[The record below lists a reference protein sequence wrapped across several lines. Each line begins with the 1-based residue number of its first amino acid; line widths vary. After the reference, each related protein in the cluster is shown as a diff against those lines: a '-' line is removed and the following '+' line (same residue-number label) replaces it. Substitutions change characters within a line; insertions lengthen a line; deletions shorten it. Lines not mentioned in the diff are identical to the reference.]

1 MRSLTLFSAYE
12 MVFMMNFL
20 SAGDSLSHLSMAL
33 RRLATASAS
42 RSIRM
47 ASSFS
52 SSAVYC
58 RGQRGLS
65 HLPSRLDKQACQAVR
80 EVRVDRFDL
89 PSGVVL

>member
-1 MRSLTLFSAYE
+1 MFEIAVAGFGLTGLYSFMRSLTLFSAYE

-20 SAGDSLSHLSMAL
+20 SAGDSLSQLSMTL

-52 SSAVYC
+52 SSAVY
-58 RGQRGLS
+58 
-65 HLPSRLDKQACQAVR
+65 
-80 EVRVDRFDL
+80 
-89 PSGVVL
+89 